1 MAIHFLVAA
10 SAALHAPLRAVAPP
24 IFTQTTRWPLRCTQI
39 ACTADPLAIADPAL
53 DGVPNQV
60 EVSPL
65 AGAAADPAII
75 AAAPDPP
82 PFEEP
87 GPVEDALAGL
97 TVAFAVLSKAIACSA
112 IVGVEPLVGVWS
124 SVAVGAAAPAFGM
137 RPGVMAGA
145 AAVCAVPLGVFVS
158 ANGPEL
164 LPFVVLLAAAIE
176 GVVGAL
182 RLTRYIDLV
191 SPSVLAG
198 FLNALGVLLF
208 TSQLKVFAAA
218 PDEYAAIGVAAT
230 SALIAQLLPRVTS
243 VAVPAGLVGLT
254 VASAAGPL
262 LGLPLV
268 SLASTTADAQAFAGG
283 LASLPRPVDLP
294 ALASLVGGSAD
305 AFLLALP
312 TAASVAFIS
321 LLETLL
327 AAKLVDDLKC
337 EELCVFFYDDDDVG
351 VGEETC
357 VDVVAG
363 TTPALAAAPRSE
375 VRDVPTDSVVA
386 LAVGNGI
393 SALLGGFGG
402 CGLIPQ
408 TVLNLNSGGG
418 GRLSSL
424 AYAAAM
430 ATFVVALAPLVGQIS
445 QAALAGLMISVAFST
460 VQWAPTKAAIEAALA
475 GDGDERAAVE
485 ARVNLAAL
493 LVAMVACYEVD
504 FAAGIA
510 IGVAVDVGL
519 TALVARGEEAEAPSS
534 G

>member
-1 MAIHFLVAA
+1 MAIHLLAVA
-10 SAALHAPLRAVAPP
+10 SAAWLAPLRSLAPP
-24 IFTQTTRWPLRCTQI
+24 IPTQPTRWPLRCTQI

-53 DGVPNQV
+53 DGVPDQV

-65 AGAAADPAII
+65 AGAAADSAII
-75 AAAPDPP
+75 AEPDPAEP

-351 VGEETC
+351 AGEETC

-363 TTPALAAAPRSE
+363 AAPRSE

-475 GDGDERAAVE
+475 GDGDERAAAE
-485 ARVNLAAL
+485 ARVSLAAL
-493 LVAMVACYEVD
+493 LVAMVSCYEVD

>member
-39 ACTADPLAIADPAL
+39 ACTADPLAIADPAR

-65 AGAAADPAII
+65 AGAATDSAILAEPDPAE
-75 AAAPDPP
+75 P

-363 TTPALAAAPRSE
+363 TTPALAAAPL
-375 VRDVPTDSVVA
+375 RDVPTDSVVA

-475 GDGDERAAVE
+475 GDGDERAAAE
-485 ARVNLAAL
+485 ARVSLAAL

>member
-1 MAIHFLVAA
+1 MHFASATRLVAMQGVILFAATALHGPLGAIHL
-10 SAALHAPLRAVAPP
+10 P
-24 IFTQTTRWPLRCTQI
+24 IPTQPTRWPLRCTQI

-65 AGAAADPAII
+65 AGAATDPAIV
-75 AAAPDPP
+75 AEPDPVEP

-312 TAASVAFIS
+312 TAASAMLSGGSRYESSDESERTVQPDS
-321 LLETLL
+321 T
-327 AAKLVDDLKC
+327 
-337 EELCVFFYDDDDVG
+337 VG
-351 VGEETC
+351 SPGGGKR
-357 VDVVAG
+357 D
-363 TTPALAAAPRSE
+363 PRSASQRRLE
-375 VRDVPTDSVVA
+375 PRRGGDRKLPSCGGGALGIGRSGLGPGRPLAGACARVPQPGGTALSFHRLAPPSVV
-386 LAVGNGI
+386 
-393 SALLGGFGG
+393 
-402 CGLIPQ
+402 
-408 TVLNLNSGGG
+408 
-418 GRLSSL
+418 
-424 AYAAAM
+424 
-430 ATFVVALAPLVGQIS
+430 
-445 QAALAGLMISVAFST
+445 
-460 VQWAPTKAAIEAALA
+460 
-475 GDGDERAAVE
+475 RA
-485 ARVNLAAL
+485 
-493 LVAMVACYEVD
+493 
-504 FAAGIA
+504 
-510 IGVAVDVGL
+510 
-519 TALVARGEEAEAPSS
+519 S
-534 G
+534 

>member
-39 ACTADPLAIADPAL
+39 ACTADPLAIADPAR

-357 VDVVAG
+357 VDVAAG
-363 TTPALAAAPRSE
+363 TTPALAAAPL
-375 VRDVPTDSVVA
+375 RDVPTDSVVA

-475 GDGDERAAVE
+475 GDGDERAAAE

>member
-10 SAALHAPLRAVAPP
+10 SAALHAPLSAVAPP
-24 IFTQTTRWPLRCTQI
+24 ILTQTTRWPLRCTQI
-39 ACTADPLAIADPAL
+39 ACTADPLAIADAAL

-65 AGAAADPAII
+65 AGAASDSAIV
-75 AAAPDPP
+75 AEPDPVEP

-198 FLNALGVLLF
+198 FLNALGLLLF

-337 EELCVFFYDDDDVG
+337 EELCVFFYDDDDDVG
-351 VGEETC
+351 AGEETC

-363 TTPALAAAPRSE
+363 TTPALAAAPL
-375 VRDVPTDSVVA
+375 RDVPTDSVVA

-493 LVAMVACYEVD
+493 LVAMVSCYEVD

-519 TALVARGEEAEAPSS
+519 TALVAGEEAEAPSS

>member
-1 MAIHFLVAA
+1 MATILILGA
-10 SAALHAPLRAVAPP
+10 SSSVLLAPLRAVAPR
-24 IFTQTTRWPLRCTQI
+24 ISTQTTRWPLRCPEI
-39 ACTADPLAIADPAL
+39 VCTADPLAIADATL
-53 DGVPNQV
+53 DGVASQV
-60 EVSPL
+60 EESPL
-65 AGAAADPAII
+65 

-363 TTPALAAAPRSE
+363 TTPALAAAPL
-375 VRDVPTDSVVA
+375 RDVPTDSVVA